1 MLQDPQSLKGF
12 SKQANQA
19 PKHPQAVAGEVDFS
33 HFEQL
38 AAIKLNEFERRLW
51 GELDSKQI
59 NQFHN

>member
-19 PKHPQAVAGEVDFS
+19 PKHPQAVAGEVDYS

-51 GELDSKQI
+51 GELDSK
-59 NQFHN
+59 